1 MKWTIFGNRL
11 SKVSFHQIFSRKYLS
26 VSDLRTLFIHWM
38 ILFSFFSIS
47 SLFFIWTLFMA
58 YPLVDET
65 DSFHETVMN
74 ATKFFI
80 MNTTPSWSEN
90 YCAWTL
96 NFCTILAF
104 NLIARCVCVC
114 AWEKSLLMCSQTNIF
129 AVISNEIEV
138 KNVSMIMWIG
148 RRRKQQCNH

>member
-104 NLIARCVCVC
+104 NLIARCMCACVC
-114 AWEKSLLMCSQTNIF
+114 MRKEPVNVQPNEYIRSNFEWNWSEKCIYDYVNRTTT
-129 AVISNEIEV
+129 
-138 KNVSMIMWIG
+138 
-148 RRRKQQCNH
+148 